1 MLARQAVEP
10 ASGSDTPQ
18 VVHGIPTPESAAVV
32 HHPTGV
38 DELLEDLETSL
49 PTYRRKSSDFWPFV
63 MVPEEIKAAALLQ
76 KRPLLSQ
83 AIVLSTSWSSP
94 TQQAVQKQRFLGE
107 LSSKYFAF
115 ERSLELL
122 QALLVYFGW

>member
-1 MLARQAVEP
+1 M
-10 ASGSDTPQ
+10 
-18 VVHGIPTPESAAVV
+18 
-32 HHPTGV
+32 
-38 DELLEDLETSL
+38 
-49 PTYRRKSSDFWPFV
+49 SSDFWPFV
-63 MVPEEIKAAALLQ
+63 MLPEDIKAAALLQ

-94 TQQAVQKQRFLGE
+94 AKQAVQKKRFLGD

-122 QALLVYFGW
+122 QALLVYFGWSVEHQGAMINAPVLGAWAKLTSCLGATGISVNSTPKHGGQHRCFSRWQWS